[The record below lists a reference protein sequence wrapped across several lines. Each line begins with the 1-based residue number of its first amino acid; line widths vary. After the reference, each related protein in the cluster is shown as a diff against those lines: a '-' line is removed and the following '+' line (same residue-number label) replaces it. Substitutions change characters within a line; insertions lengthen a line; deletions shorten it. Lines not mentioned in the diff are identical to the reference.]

1 MTMMSMN
8 VGAVCTRHVI
18 VARGTDTVLDV
29 ARLMRTHHVG
39 DVVIVENREGV
50 NYPTGILTDRDIV
63 LVGVLEALER
73 LPHLLTD
80 DVITRPLVTVAE
92 SDSVD
97 HAIEIMRAQG
107 IRRLPVVDGYSE
119 ALVGVLALD
128 DLIEFFA
135 GRLAGLATV
144 VTREQRMERDAR
156 P

>member
-1 MTMMSMN
+1 M
-8 VGAVCTRHVI
+8 C
-18 VARGTDTVLDV
+18 
-29 ARLMRTHHVG
+29 
-39 DVVIVENREGV
+39 
-50 NYPTGILTDRDIV
+50 
-63 LVGVLEALER
+63 
-73 LPHLLTD
+73 
-80 DVITRPLVTVAE
+80 